1 MKFLK
6 YLGWAVTVLILVV
19 VFWLLFQRPNHNRL
33 WEEGQ
38 EKMPRI
44 EIEKEKMKVFNYRD
58 FDWSDDGKAEVKYFD
73 KEFDLNNLEGTDV
86 IISHFSDFE
95 GLAHIFLS
103 FRFKEGEN
111 LVVSVETRREA
122 DEEFSP
128 WLGLLRRFEIIYVA
142 GSERDIIGVRT
153 DIRRERVYVYPTV
166 ADKKKSQ
173 ELLVLIA
180 KDINYIYANP
190 TFYNTLFNNCINS
203 ITRRVEDI
211 SEIKFPL
218 SYKTFLPGFMDEVLY
233 DIKLIPNDKSFQKT
247 KQFYLVNNDEINRG
261 DSEYSIKIRK

>member
-1 MKFLK
+1 MNFLK
-6 YLGWAVTVLILVV
+6 YLRWATSLLILSAGL
-19 VFWLLFQRPNHNRL
+19 WLLFQEPKHDRL

-58 FDWSDDGKAEVKYFD
+58 FDWTDDGKAEVEYID
-73 KEFDLNNLEGTDV
+73 KEFDLSKLEGTDV

-103 FRFKEGEN
+103 FRFNNGEN
-111 LVVSVETRREA
+111 LVVSVETRREKG
-122 DEEFSP
+122 EKFSP

-153 DIRRERVYVYPTV
+153 DIRRERVYIYPTV
-166 ADKKKSQ
+166 ADKEKSQ
-173 ELLVLIA
+173 ELLILLSE
-180 KDINYIYANP
+180 DINHVYANP
-190 TFYNTLFNNCINS
+190 TFYNTLSNNCINS

-211 SEIKFPL
+211 SIIKFPL
-218 SYKTFLPGFMDEVLY
+218 SYKTFLPGFMDEILY
-233 DIKLIPNDKSFQKT
+233 DVKLIPNDKSFQET
-247 KQFYLVNNDEINRG
+247 KDLYLIDNDKVNRRDF
-261 DSEYSIKIRK
+261 DYSKKIRK

>member
-1 MKFLK
+1 M
-6 YLGWAVTVLILVV
+6 
-19 VFWLLFQRPNHNRL
+19 
-33 WEEGQ
+33 
-38 EKMPRI
+38 
-44 EIEKEKMKVFNYRD
+44 
-58 FDWSDDGKAEVKYFD
+58 
-73 KEFDLNNLEGTDV
+73 
-86 IISHFSDFE
+86 
-95 GLAHIFLS
+95 
-103 FRFKEGEN
+103 
-111 LVVSVETRREA
+111 ETRREA

-247 KQFYLVNNDEINRG
+247 KQFYLVNNDEVNRG
-261 DSEYSIKIRK
+261 DLEYSIKIRK